1 MVFGVDFR
9 IVECLNDAWQE
20 AFDDSSDRPADGQ
33 DLEMVFGVDFR
44 IVESLNGPWQ
54 EAFDD
59 SSDCPADAPRAISN
73 DARVRESNTQAA
85 RHLGTSV
92 CAWT

>member
-1 MVFGVDFR
+1 MVSGVDFR
-9 IVECLNDAWQE
+9 IVERRDDTLQE
-20 AFDDSSDRPADGQ
+20 AFGDSSDRPVYGQ
-33 DLEMVFGVDFR
+33 DLEMVFTADFR
-44 IVESLNGPWQ
+44 IVERLNGPWQ

-85 RHLGTSV
+85 RHLGTIV
-92 CAWT
+92 GAWT